1 MARLLQ
7 IFGFLSVLFRGATL
21 TFQSLTVGGI
31 TFLIFVLRRAN
42 PESDSI
48 RGACLR
54 WIRRSALALA
64 AMQFSYVLAN
74 SLILM
79 QSADMTLADVS
90 GANYVIAG
98 AIGIF
103 AALTIAILSAA
114 RPSRDG
120 DSLSRNY
127 AYLLFPAAAAIATSV
142 MTSHAMA
149 RLDYRAPLVAFT
161 ALHQAA
167 TATWL
172 GGLPYLLVAIRGS
185 QSTDLAQQLC
195 ARFSKLALISVC
207 VLASAGFVLGYAY
220 VGSFKAAYG
229 TSYGAMV
236 TTKIILFGVLLLLG
250 ALNYQLVRAGSS
262 SSILSSLKRF
272 GEAEIG
278 IGITVILTAA
288 SLTSLPPAADL
299 THDRVSAAEIFSRMA
314 PRAPRLG
321 SPTMQ
326 ELPEDVYAAEKKAFE
341 SGGSLAPESFVPGQA
356 GTRPNT
362 PAEKEWSEYNHH
374 WAGIIV
380 LSVGLLALLAQAGHL
395 GWARN
400 WPLAFF
406 GLAIF
411 LFLRSDPEV
420 WPLGPNGFWV
430 TMADPEVLMHR
441 IFVVLVIALAIFEWR
456 VQTGRVTTPSVRLV
470 FPLLVAVS
478 GALLLTHSH
487 SLGNIKEEVLAELSH
502 IPIAIF
508 AVAAGWSR
516 WLELRL
522 PSENHT
528 RPIVARLWP
537 PCIMLIGVI
546 LLNYHEM

>member
-21 TFQSLTVGGI
+21 TFQSLAVGGI
-31 TFLIFVLRRAN
+31 VFLNFILRRAY
-42 PESDSI
+42 PES
-48 RGACLR
+48 GAIQELCLR
-54 WIRRSALALA
+54 WIRRSATALA

-79 QSADMTLADVS
+79 QSAEMTLAGVS
-90 GANYVIAG
+90 GANFFIAG

-103 AALTIAILSAA
+103 AALTIVILSSA
-114 RPSRDG
+114 RRAG
-120 DSLSRNY
+120 GY
-127 AYLLFPAAAAIATSV
+127 ADLLFPAAAIIASSV

-149 RLDYRAPLVAFT
+149 RLEFRAPLVAVT

-172 GGLPYLLVAIRGS
+172 GGLPYLLIAIRRAES
-185 QSTDLAQQLC
+185 PEFARQIS
-195 ARFSKLALISVC
+195 ARFSQLALISVC
-207 VLASAGFVLGYAY
+207 VLASAGFVLGFAY

-236 TTKIILFGVLLLLG
+236 TAKIVMFGLLLFLG
-250 ALNYQLVRAGSS
+250 ALNYQLVRNGPA
-262 SSILSSLKRF
+262 SSILASLKRF

-299 THDRVSAAEIFSRMA
+299 THDRVSATEIFARMA
-314 PRAPRLG
+314 PRPPRLG

-326 ELPEDVYAAEKKAFE
+326 ELPEDVYAAQSKAIE
-341 SGGSLAPESFVPGQA
+341 AGALSSASFVPGQA

-362 PAEKEWSEYNHH
+362 PAEKAWSEYNHH
-374 WAGIIV
+374 WAGIVV
-380 LSVGLLALLAQAGHL
+380 LAIGFLALLAQAGHVS
-395 GWARN
+395 WARH
-400 WPLAFF
+400 WPLAFL
-406 GLAIF
+406 GLAVF

-430 TMADPEVLMHR
+430 TFADPEVLLHR
-441 IFVVLVIALAIFEWR
+441 IFVLLVIGLAVFEWR
-456 VQTGRVTTPSVRLV
+456 VQTGRVSSASVRLV
-470 FPLLVAVS
+470 FPMLVAVS

-487 SLGNIKEEVLAELSH
+487 ALGNIKEEVLAELSH
-502 IPIAIF
+502 IPLAIL

-522 PSENHT
+522 PAENRT
-528 RPIVARLWP
+528 RGTMARVWP
-537 PCIMLIGVI
+537 ASIMLIGAI